1 MNKME
6 SHRCSSLFLLLF
18 LSILF
23 VGAFASEHIIGSTS
37 LTTRTILQAKKAC
50 PVNFEV
56 ANYTIITSKCKGPKY
71 TANLCCSALAEFAC
85 PYAKYLNDLTN
96 NCASTMFTYINLYG
110 KYPPGLFSTLCKG
123 KGRKGG
129 LQCPKAN

>member
-23 VGAFASEHIIGSTS
+23 VGAFASGHIFES
-37 LTTRTILQAKKAC
+37 TILQVQKAC

-56 ANYTIITSKCKGPKY
+56 ANYTIITGKCKGPKY
-71 TANLCCSALAEFAC
+71 TANICCSALAEFAC

-110 KYPPGLFSTLCKG
+110 KYPPG
-123 KGRKGG
+123 
-129 LQCPKAN
+129 PKAN

>member
-1 MNKME
+1 MN
-6 SHRCSSLFLLLF
+6 
-18 LSILF
+18 
-23 VGAFASEHIIGSTS
+23 A
-37 LTTRTILQAKKAC
+37 AC

-110 KYPPGLFSTLCKG
+110 KYPPGLFSTLCIG